1 MTTDLSHIPVLVPED
16 VEDAGDLPMGVLDS
30 ASNHLKCD
38 LIDAVK
44 GEVPGKKYA
53 AWAELCYAWAKYT
66 GVPKASRETYR
77 EYRVEEISHALGW
90 DREAAKLAEEEP
102 DPTQPASSTTDA
114 SEPDSSES
122 P

>member
-1 MTTDLSHIPVLVPED
+1 MTKDVSHIPVLVPEH

-44 GEVPGKKYA
+44 GNVPGKRYA
-53 AWAELCYAWAKYT
+53 AWAELCYQWARLNGVDKPDRDTYRKYT
-66 GVPKASRETYR
+66 AA
-77 EYRVEEISHALGW
+77 EINHALGW
-90 DREAAKLAEEEP
+90 DREAAKLEEEP
-102 DPTQPASSTTDA
+102 DPTGPASSTTDA
-114 SEPDSSES
+114 SSPDSSAS